1 MSQTTP
7 STPHGSAPADL
18 ARRHPIT
25 AFLVILI
32 VPTWSIYAVVLLTGM
47 PFMAAKAAELV
58 FLIVAPVLVSRWVG
72 GRAAVRRLFSGLT
85 RWRLGLP
92 RYLMILVAMPTL
104 TLLVAVITGTLATP
118 TGGWAN
124 MALIYAVFVLA
135 GALTGNLWEET
146 AWSGFV
152 QGRLMARRGLL
163 VGSLLTAIPFTL
175 IHLPLAFEANGLAG
189 TTTRDVLITWGYLI
203 VLAPFMRYLIGT
215 VLVDTNGSVL
225 AAGLLHASMNA
236 SGALA
241 AVHGI
246 WQYPA
251 AIIALTLLVTGY
263 RTLRGRSAAQGFSA
277 ALATDEAVVPTAKS
291 ARELADTDRASELAS
306 HRADLASGKAV
317 GEVLAVN
324 AGQAAARPSR
334 ASQAP
339 AGAADQ

>member
-7 STPHGSAPADL
+7 RTLHGSAPADL

-25 AFLVILI
+25 AFLVILM
-32 VPTWSIYAVVLLTGM
+32 VPTWATYVVALLTGV
-47 PFMAAKAAELV
+47 PFMAAKLAELV
-58 FLIVAPVLVSRWVG
+58 YLILAPVLVTRWIG
-72 GRAAVRRLFSGLT
+72 GGAAVRQLFSGLT

-92 RYLMILVAMPTL
+92 RYLLILVAMPAL
-104 TLLVAVITGTLATP
+104 TLVVAVATGTLSSPA
-118 TGGWAN
+118 GGWAS
-124 MALIYAVFVLA
+124 MALTYGVFVLA

-146 AWSGFV
+146 AWSGFM

-163 VGSLLTAIPFTL
+163 IGSLLTAIPFAL
-175 IHLPLAFEANGLAG
+175 IHLPLAFEADGLAG

-215 VLVDTNGSVL
+215 VLVDTQGSVL

-251 AIIALTLLVTGY
+251 ALIMLTGLVTGY
-263 RTLRGRSAAQGFSA
+263 RTLRGRSAVQGFSV
-277 ALATDEAVVPTAKS
+277 ALAADEALVPTAERRRR
-291 ARELADTDRASELAS
+291 AFAETDRAS
-306 HRADLASGKAV
+306 
-317 GEVLAVN
+317 
-324 AGQAAARPSR
+324 Q
-334 ASQAP
+334 
-339 AGAADQ
+339 

>member
-1 MSQTTP
+1 MMSQTTP

-163 VGSLLTAIPFTL
+163 VGSMLTAIPFTL

-263 RTLRGRSAAQGFSA
+263 RTRRGRSAVQGFSP
-277 ALATDEAVVPTAKS
+277 ALATDEAVVSTAGVRS
-291 ARELADTDRASELAS
+291 NAFAET
-306 HRADLASGKAV
+306 DLA
-317 GEVLAVN
+317 
-324 AGQAAARPSR
+324 
-334 ASQAP
+334 
-339 AGAADQ
+339 